1 MPHCVREACRAKV
14 VRQECIGT
22 YPYTHGSSGSNVLDV
37 LEVAQ
42 HGQAQGA
49 HNASSGKPLD
59 ASSGMLVCERAG
71 VGVVGALLLPGDS
84 TLGSL
89 RDEHHDC

>member
-1 MPHCVREACRAKV
+1 MPHSVREACLAKV
-14 VRQECIGT
+14 VWQECIGT
-22 YPYTHGSSGSNVLDV
+22 YPDTHGSSGSNVLDV

-59 ASSGMLVCERAG
+59 ASAGISFCERAG
-71 VGVVGALLLPGDS
+71 LGVVGALGLPGDP
-84 TLGSL
+84 TLGAL
-89 RDEHHDC
+89 RDQHHDC

>member
-59 ASSGMLVCERAG
+59 ASSGMFVC
-71 VGVVGALLLPGDS
+71 VGALRLPGDP
-84 TLGSL
+84 TLGAL
-89 RDEHHDC
+89 RVEHHDC